1 MEYFPVVPTDT
12 NEATEP
18 RISREVHLR
27 SRGVRKCSPEE
38 KARAFLLPYWEE
50 VKPKREAFHG
60 DWPLPEASAG
70 LLPGKVPDPSEHPT
84 LHPPPPERPIPSA
97 LQ

>member
-1 MEYFPVVPTDT
+1 M
-12 NEATEP
+12 
-18 RISREVHLR
+18 
-27 SRGVRKCSPEE
+27 RKCSPEE

-60 DWPLPEASAG
+60 NWPLPEASSG

-84 LHPPPPERPIPSA
+84 LHPPPQRGRSHRLETEGAFGITVTSA
-97 LQ
+97 SRSVR